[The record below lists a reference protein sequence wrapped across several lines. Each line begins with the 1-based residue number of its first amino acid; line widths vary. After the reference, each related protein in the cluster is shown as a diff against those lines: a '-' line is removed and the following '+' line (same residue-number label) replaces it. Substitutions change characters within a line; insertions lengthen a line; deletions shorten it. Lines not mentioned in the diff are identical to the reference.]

1 MRVLLATVLTL
12 AFTLALSTV
21 APAAALGQSP
31 TTAAEAMA
39 YYESDV
45 DDWLDG
51 PVEYLILDEERDAW
65 KELRTSDQRAA
76 FITRFWERRDADLR
90 QPGNPFKD
98 AFYERVAYANLRYR
112 YTPFR
117 GWRSDRGRIA
127 VTLGLPDSQRPIRSG
142 TGLVWT
148 YLTFGAHAEGK
159 GFSSVTGRV
168 EIAFVSRGTARNNY
182 TISGAQGTGIYPA
195 YVLRALEFSRRAAVG
210 EAANRPVS

>member
-1 MRVLLATVLTL
+1 M
-12 AFTLALSTV
+12 
-21 APAAALGQSP
+21 
-31 TTAAEAMA
+31 
-39 YYESDV
+39 
-45 DDWLDG
+45 
-51 PVEYLILDEERDAW
+51 
-65 KELRTSDQRAA
+65 
-76 FITRFWERRDADLR
+76 
-90 QPGNPFKD
+90 
-98 AFYERVAYANLRYR
+98 
-112 YTPFR
+112 
-117 GWRSDRGRIA
+117 
-127 VTLGLPDSQRPIRSG
+127 TLGLPDSQRPIRSG